1 MHLCVQMR
9 YRQLVG
15 DSDGGRLLD
24 ERSQAL
30 NPWSVITALPCITCF
45 QDSSSNVCPIF
56 VRWRGSEA
64 RCKSQGEY
72 EALRERAAD
81 PERRLWVYWV
91 EVVKSPSSII
101 VNPQCISHVIDVC
114 SADLQPFCD
123 RQRAAW
129 NVKQWVLHLPA
140 FVDTGWVRKTGN
152 HHHLI
157 GQCSVNAVAS
167 QVSRAHL
174 GRLSRDQAEV
184 FDAFMSQRPRR
195 KWYLIAICHVIL
207 RVLACL
213 K

>member
-1 MHLCVQMR
+1 MVGVCWMNVPKLWISEVLSLH
-9 YRQLVG
+9 YRV
-15 DSDGGRLLD
+15 SRAFRTNLLPMFARFLSVD
-24 ERSQAL
+24 VEAKLAVNPKVNTKRWENELQTL
-30 NPWSVITALPCITCF
+30 NVVCGSIGWRWSNRHR
-45 QDSSSNVCPIF
+45 QSSSTH
-56 VRWRGSEA
+56 
-64 RCKSQGEY
+64 
-72 EALRERAAD
+72 
-81 PERRLWVYWV
+81 
-91 EVVKSPSSII
+91 
-101 VNPQCISHVIDVC
+101 VNPQFISHVIDVC

-123 RQRAAW
+123 RQRVAW

-157 GQCSVNAVAS
+157 GQCFVNAVAS

>member
-1 MHLCVQMR
+1 MVGVCWMNVPKLWIPEVLSLH
-9 YRQLVG
+9 YRV
-15 DSDGGRLLD
+15 SRAFRTSLLPMFAQFLSVD
-24 ERSQAL
+24 VETKLAANPEVNTKRWENELQTL
-30 NPWSVITALPCITCF
+30 NVVCGSIGWRWSSRHR
-45 QDSSSNVCPIF
+45 QS
-56 VRWRGSEA
+56 
-64 RCKSQGEY
+64 
-72 EALRERAAD
+72 
-81 PERRLWVYWV
+81 
-91 EVVKSPSSII
+91 SSII

-152 HHHLI
+152 HHLI

-184 FDAFMSQRPRR
+184 FDAFVSQRPRR
-195 KWYLIAICHVIL
+195 KWYLIAISHVIL

>member
-1 MHLCVQMR
+1 MR
-9 YRQLVG
+9 ADEV
-15 DSDGGRLLD
+15 SSTGGWFWWWAFAGWTFPSFESLKCYH
-24 ERSQAL
+24 
-30 NPWSVITALPCITCF
+30 CITVYHVLSGRIFF
-45 QDSSSNVCPIF
+45 QCLPDF
-56 VRWRGSEA
+56 FRWCGSEA

-91 EVVKSPSSII
+91 EALQSPSSII
-101 VNPQCISHVIDVC
+101 VNPQCISLVIDVC